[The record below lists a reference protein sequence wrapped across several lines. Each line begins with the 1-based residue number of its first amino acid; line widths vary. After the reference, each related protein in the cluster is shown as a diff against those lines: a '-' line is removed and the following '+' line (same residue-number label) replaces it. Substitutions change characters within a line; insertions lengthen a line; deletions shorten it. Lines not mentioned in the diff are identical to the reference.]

1 MTKGKFIITIVLSI
15 LLIGC
20 CLILRTFDKTTYYE
34 KQVTKNSTQYKTFTL
49 TNAEIETSKD
59 IISKS
64 KIALENLDFV
74 SALKNTNLYDET
86 SHYYSVMMDMV
97 SKYNFKNFD
106 EAIMDFSQSMKDV
119 MQKKKIS
126 FTDYVLKYDSNNNF
140 FANLKLYFGKV
151 GTDEK
156 ANLSIIKLDTSLK
169 INIDSF
175 DLVTPLSVSNS
186 GLSFQFLIDYWE
198 KTYLSSR

>member
-34 KQVTKNSTQYKTFTL
+34 KQVTKSSTQYKTFTL

-106 EAIMDFSQSMKDV
+106 EAIMDFSKSMKDV

>member
-64 KIALENLDFV
+64 KIA
-74 SALKNTNLYDET
+74 
-86 SHYYSVMMDMV
+86 
-97 SKYNFKNFD
+97 
-106 EAIMDFSQSMKDV
+106 
-119 MQKKKIS
+119 
-126 FTDYVLKYDSNNNF
+126 
-140 FANLKLYFGKV
+140 
-151 GTDEK
+151 
-156 ANLSIIKLDTSLK
+156 
-169 INIDSF
+169 
-175 DLVTPLSVSNS
+175 
-186 GLSFQFLIDYWE
+186 
-198 KTYLSSR
+198 

>member
-106 EAIMDFSQSMKDV
+106 EAIMDFSKSMKDV

-186 GLSFQFLIDYWE
+186 GLSFQILIDYWE